1 MNSKNRSSNQK
12 ITEMHK
18 FQQSEPFFNVET
30 ILKIEYGQTV
40 QIISNEI
47 NKSNENINISYRLM
61 KNAMIKP

>member
-1 MNSKNRSSNQK
+1 
-12 ITEMHK
+12 MHK
-18 FQQSEPFFNVET
+18 LQHSEPFFNVET

-47 NKSNENINISYRLM
+47 NKSNENINISYCLM